1 MLLAKRVSA
10 SVVTSI
16 STSVSSASLNF
27 MMRSAMA
34 LISEAVKSGSDGA
47 LVSARRIRREIDFF
61 AERFIW
67 RRRLRF

>member
-1 MLLAKRVSA
+1 MMLLAKRVSA

-34 LISEAVKSGSDGA
+34 FSSDAVRSGAEGA
-47 LVSARRIRREIDFF
+47 LASARRIRREIDFF
-61 AERFIW
+61 AVRFIGS
-67 RRRLRF
+67 